1 MVLHLCGAVKA
12 SFLAVMGKRLLVS
25 FVFVRIKNKEAISYP
40 CQNEDMAS
48 FIFVLFIN
56 LVYSQMASISY
67 ASINPL
73 AFNTVA
79 ISC

>member
-1 MVLHLCGAVKA
+1 MALHFCGAVKA

-48 FIFVLFIN
+48 LIFVL
-56 LVYSQMASISY
+56 
-67 ASINPL
+67 
-73 AFNTVA
+73 
-79 ISC
+79 